1 MRVCVCVCVCARC
14 VHGVAPG
21 FTHTHTHT
29 HTHANRRAHTHT
41 RTQVPKLHDWYT
53 SRQLSAAPCISCKNN
68 LMVGFEPTPCQIC
81 GVVNRCSKCSRTLI
95 LETGVACK
103 VLMCARCVNMHQHVC
118 VLNVGRFLIYE
129 VEDACTC
136 VSSISVDSSL
146 ACAHTHSHSVRTAMG
161 SWIPEAAA
169 VCCGIWSSAT
179 NKVTAIA
186 GWVRRGCQGW

>member
-1 MRVCVCVCVCARC
+1 VRVCVCVCVCARC

-81 GVVNRCSKCSRTLI
+81 GVVNRCSKCSQNTFSLPHVYANANVYILTHTCARAHLRFRERGLRSVSLALAFAAASVIQLPIAVRTL
-95 LETGVACK
+95 
-103 VLMCARCVNMHQHVC
+103 
-118 VLNVGRFLIYE
+118 
-129 VEDACTC
+129 
-136 VSSISVDSSL
+136 
-146 ACAHTHSHSVRTAMG
+146 
-161 SWIPEAAA
+161 
-169 VCCGIWSSAT
+169 
-179 NKVTAIA
+179 
-186 GWVRRGCQGW
+186 

>member
-1 MRVCVCVCVCARC
+1 VYAWQTGNRMEVRPGSQQHGNMAQAR
-14 VHGVAPG
+14 
-21 FTHTHTHT
+21 
-29 HTHANRRAHTHT
+29 
-41 RTQVPKLHDWYT
+41 D
-53 SRQLSAAPCISCKNN
+53 RQKAAPCISCKNN

-81 GVVNRCSKCSRTLI
+81 GVVNQLCRCSKCSQTLI

>member
-1 MRVCVCVCVCARC
+1 M
-14 VHGVAPG
+14 
-21 FTHTHTHT
+21 
-29 HTHANRRAHTHT
+29 
-41 RTQVPKLHDWYT
+41 PKLHDWYT

-81 GVVNRCSKCSRTLI
+81 GVVNQLCRCSKCSQTLI

-146 ACAHTHSHSVRTAMG
+146 ACAHTHSQCPHCDGELDNG
-161 SWIPEAAA
+161 SGRE
-169 VCCGIWSSAT
+169 
-179 NKVTAIA
+179 
-186 GWVRRGCQGW
+186 CQGQRHGPQTSLTKAEVCTRACVCENIYIGICVYMW